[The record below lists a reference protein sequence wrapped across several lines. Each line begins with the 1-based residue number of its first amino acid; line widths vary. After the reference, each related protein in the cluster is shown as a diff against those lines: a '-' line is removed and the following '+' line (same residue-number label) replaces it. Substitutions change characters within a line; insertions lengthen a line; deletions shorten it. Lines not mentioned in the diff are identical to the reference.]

1 MQRKDGHIHS
11 PYCPHGSSD
20 QMEAY
25 VKEAILQGFEAI
37 TFTEHAPLPEGFTDP
52 VPDKD
57 SAMANEDINSY
68 FQTLHMLKTA
78 YQDQITIHSGLE
90 LDFIEGFEHE
100 TQAFIDLHSHQ
111 LDELILS
118 VHFLKMPDGSFI
130 CLDYDEASFAAGIEA
145 TGSLQSLYHLYYQT
159 VLQSVK
165 SSLHFPCPVSIGHI
179 SLVHKF
185 QINFPRTFSDED
197 QIRDVLYAI
206 NERGFRL
213 DVNGAGLVK
222 VLCKETYP
230 PPFAISVAR
239 EKGIPLVYGSD
250 AHSASGIGQG
260 YATIEPLLEG
270 KKG

>member
-20 QMEAY
+20 NMEKY
-25 VKEAILQGFEAI
+25 VQEAIHQGFEAI

-57 SAMANEDINSY
+57 SAMAKDDLSRY
-68 FQTLHMLKTA
+68 FKTLEMLKKA
-78 YQDQITIHSGLE
+78 YQDHITIHSGLE

-100 TQAFIDLHSHQ
+100 IQTFIDAHGHQ

-118 VHFLKMPDGSFI
+118 VHFLKLPDGSFI
-130 CLDYDEASFAAGIEA
+130 CLDFDEASFAAGIEA
-145 TGSLQSLYHLYYQT
+145 TGSLQSLYRLYYQT

-165 SSLHFPCPVSIGHI
+165 NNLHFPCPVSIGHI

-185 QINFPRTFSDED
+185 QSHFQRTFSDED
-197 QIRDVLYAI
+197 QIRDVLFAI
-206 NERGFRL
+206 KEKGFRL

-222 VLCKETYP
+222 PLCKETYP
-230 PPFAISVAR
+230 PPFAISLAQ
-239 EKGIPLVYGSD
+239 EKDIPLVYGSD

-260 YATIEPLLEG
+260 YATIKPLLEG